1 MSVNYESLALFGK
14 FGGGMLGLLL
24 LVWLIAVI
32 TPKAA
37 ALLDKIAGKKPSPE
51 RVQDNITSENDYKV
65 YSIFEDRPNGAVN
78 GASESSG
85 NPDGNSAINNDA

>member
-24 LVWLIAVI
+24 LVWVIAVL

-37 ALLDKIAGKKPSPE
+37 ALIDRIAGKKPSPE
-51 RVQDNITSENDYKV
+51 RVQDSIASENDYKV
-65 YSIFEDRPNGAVN
+65 YSIFEDRPDGAVN
-78 GASESSG
+78 GKPSQ
-85 NPDGNSAINNDA
+85 NDSDKQGGE

>member
-1 MSVNYESLALFGK
+1 MSVNFDSLALFGK
-14 FGGGMLGLLL
+14 FGGAMLGLLL
-24 LVWLIAVI
+24 LVWIIALL

-78 GASESSG
+78 GFAEPSENSDSG
-85 NPDGNSAINNDA
+85 AKIDNNA

>member
-1 MSVNYESLALFGK
+1 MSVNYESLVLFGK

-24 LVWLIAVI
+24 LVWIIAVL

-37 ALLDKIAGKKPSPE
+37 ALIDRLAVKKPSPE
-51 RVQDNITSENDYKV
+51 RVQDSIHSENDYKV

-78 GASESSG
+78 GPAEKNDSDSG
-85 NPDGNSAINNDA
+85 GKQ

>member
-24 LVWLIAVI
+24 LVWIIAVL

-37 ALLDKIAGKKPSPE
+37 ALIDRLAGKKPSPE
-51 RVQDNITSENDYKV
+51 RVQDSTPSENDYKV
-65 YSIFEDRPNGAVN
+65 YSIFEDRPNT
-78 GASESSG
+78 
-85 NPDGNSAINNDA
+85 INERLSQSDSDKQGGE